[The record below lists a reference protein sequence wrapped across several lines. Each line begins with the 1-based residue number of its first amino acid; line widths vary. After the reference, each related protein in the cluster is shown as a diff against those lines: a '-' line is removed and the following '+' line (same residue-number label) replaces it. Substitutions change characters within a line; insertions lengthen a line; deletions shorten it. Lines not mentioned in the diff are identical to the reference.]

1 MLPSSLLP
9 ATPRG
14 TVAGGPRD
22 TGSAAPRGADRTW
35 TLVSHDGP
43 VDVVVHA
50 PDEAVLA
57 DVLPGLGSA
66 LGHPSPQLWA
76 GSTALTAGTPLSSSA
91 LCHGAVLG
99 LDRPG
104 PRSTPDRAS
113 GALEVQVTGGPDAG
127 RGLALG
133 QGTLVVGRASGCGLV
148 LTDPDVSRR
157 HAVVSVAGGR
167 VSVADLGSANG
178 TSVSGTTDPGTPL
191 GTEGREWPVGAT
203 VHLGSTTL
211 RLTGPCSAV
220 LDSAPARGGRVGIR
234 PLPLPV
240 AVAEGTSVHWPVAP
254 AEPARRR
261 LGWIAVALPAVGGVL
276 MAWLL
281 ATPHFLF
288 FALLSPLVA
297 VATWCSDRLSGRRTH
312 RAALADHA
320 AALARAATELDLAVA
335 ADLAA
340 REDRHPD
347 PARLAA
353 AARRR
358 ASPLWSRSGDP
369 ARPMP
374 VRLGTGDGPSSVTR
388 VEPDG
393 SRVPVA
399 VRHAPVTLPLGGVG
413 VLGVVGPRGPA
424 VGVARSLVC
433 QLATLHPPTELRL
446 VLVCGSRELT
456 DWRWARWLPH
466 LSAVVTPATPLPSSL
481 LAPPHADRP
490 GPQTL
495 VVLDGTPDPA
505 VVAALAHAPEQV
517 VRLDVA
523 GSEVA
528 LALPTPARL
537 QVSGETGTTGRLRA
551 PGLEHERTLALD
563 AVGEAVAE
571 RLARD
576 LAVLAVP
583 SSGGELPS
591 SARLLE
597 LPGSGAAMD
606 PATGAPRGSWHRGR
620 GRLTAVLGLTGD
632 GPLVVDLVG
641 DGPHA
646 LVAGTTGSGK
656 SELLQTLVA
665 GLALHQ
671 PPDRC
676 SFLLV
681 DYKGGAAF
689 GAAAALPHTVGL
701 LTDLDSHSTARALHS
716 LSAELTRRERLL
728 AEHGVRDLVDLP
740 ATVDAGRLVI
750 VVDEFATLAEELPG
764 FVSGLVGI
772 AQRGRS
778 LGVHLVLATQR
789 PAGVVSPEI
798 RANCSLRICLRTTDE
813 SDARDVLGSTLPAQ
827 LSPGQPGRAYL
838 RSGST
843 APVLLQ
849 VARVS
854 GGSPPTDAAPTVT
867 RSTWPMPPAQPG
879 AHATPAGEPDLQRV
893 VAALGERARTER
905 IPPPHRPWLPPLP
918 DRLPADA
925 LDRWRTDRAA
935 SVLRIGLCDV
945 PDHQRQTPLELDLAI
960 GGGWAFVGGPRSG
973 RTTALATVLA
983 EAVAQL
989 PPDALHVHVLDHGGG
1004 ALAATAASGT
1014 HTGTAVG
1021 RDDPHRTVRLVA
1033 RLLEEVDRRRAVG
1046 CAEAPALLVLVDG
1059 WESLAAQL
1067 EEAEPATGAGG
1078 LLRLIR
1084 DGAAARLTVALT
1096 TDRAVP
1102 GSRVASALHTRV
1114 VLPLP
1119 DRADYA
1125 VAGIAARSVP
1135 GHRPPGRSLVGED
1148 AVECQLALPRPAG
1161 RTPAGS
1167 PAAAAG
1173 AGPLRVAELPAD
1185 PRLDLPDADQ
1195 LGPGDPLALPLGPGD
1210 DDGAAVSVDVQR
1222 SGGLLVVGPPGSG
1235 RSSALHALGRHAL
1248 ALGAAVAE
1256 LLPGPGAGPAAATG
1270 QPERLDR
1277 VDPAALR
1284 EWARRQDGRPA
1295 LVLADEVTGLPDAV
1309 ADQLSALSRPS
1320 GSVLVLGT
1328 GTAAELAGSFRG
1340 PTAAL
1345 RRARTALVLRPG
1357 PGDAELLGLRL
1368 PRTPL
1373 PARPGS
1379 GWLVT
1384 PAGAT
1389 RVQVARHRGS
1399 ADAV

>member
-1 MLPSSLLP
+1 M
-9 ATPRG
+9 
-14 TVAGGPRD
+14 
-22 TGSAAPRGADRTW
+22 
-35 TLVSHDGP
+35 SHDGP

-50 PDEAVLA
+50 RDEAVLG
-57 DVLPGLGSA
+57 DVLPALGST
-66 LGHPSPQLWA
+66 LGQPAPQLWA
-76 GSTALTAGTPLSSSA
+76 GSTTLAPATPLSSSA

-99 LDRPG
+99 LGRPG
-104 PRSTPDRAS
+104 PRSALDRAS
-113 GALEVQVTGGPDAG
+113 GALELQVTGGPDAG

-133 QGTLVVGRASGCGLV
+133 QGSLVVGRASGSGLV

-157 HAVVSVAGGR
+157 HAVVAVAEGR
-167 VSVADLGSANG
+167 VTVADLGSANG
-178 TSVSGTTDPGTPL
+178 SSITGPTGPGEPL

-203 VHLGSTTL
+203 VHLGSTSL
-211 RLTGPCSAV
+211 RLTGPGGAV
-220 LDSAPARGGRVGIR
+220 LESAPAGGGRIGIR
-234 PLPLPV
+234 PLPRP
-240 AVAEGTSVHWPVAP
+240 AVAPEGVSVHWPVAP
-254 AEPARRR
+254 PEPPRRR
-261 LGWIAVALPAVGGVL
+261 LGWVAVALPAVGGLL

-288 FALLSPLVA
+288 FALLSPVVA
-297 VATWCSDRLSGRRTH
+297 VATWCSDRISGRRSH

-320 AALARAATELDLAVA
+320 AALARAAARLDAAVA

-340 REDRHPD
+340 REERHPD
-347 PARLAA
+347 PARLAV

-369 ARPMP
+369 ARSVP

-393 SRVPVA
+393 SRVAVA

-413 VLGVVGPRGPA
+413 ALGVVGPREPA

-433 QLATLHPPTELRL
+433 QLATLHPPTDLRL
-446 VLVCGSRELT
+446 VLVCGARQLT

-466 LSAVVTPATPLPSSL
+466 LTAVVTPGASLPSSL
-481 LAPPHADRP
+481 RPPSRATGAADP
-490 GPQTL
+490 GGPRTL
-495 VVLDGTPDPA
+495 VVVDGTPDAA
-505 VVAALAHAPEQV
+505 VVAALGQAPEQV

-523 GSEVA
+523 ASEAA
-528 LALPTPARL
+528 LALPAPARL
-537 QVSGETGTTGRLRA
+537 QVCGETGTTGRLRA
-551 PGLEHERTLALD
+551 PGLEQERLLTLD
-563 AVGEAVAE
+563 AVGEPVAAGI
-571 RLARD
+571 ARD

-583 SSGGELPS
+583 SSAGALPS
-591 SARLLE
+591 GARLLD
-597 LPGSGAAMD
+597 LPGAGAAID
-606 PATGAPRGSWHRGR
+606 PVTGAPSGCWSRGR

-632 GPLVVDLVG
+632 GPLEVDLVR

-665 GLALHQ
+665 GLALRH

-701 LTDLDSHSTARALHS
+701 LTDLDGHSTARALHS
-716 LSAELTRRERLL
+716 LGAELTRRERLL

-740 ATVDAGRLVI
+740 AVVDAGRLVI

-827 LSPGQPGRAYL
+827 LSPDRPGRAYL
-838 RSGST
+838 RSGNA

-854 GGSPPTDAAPTVT
+854 GGSPPADAAPTVT
-867 RSTWPMPPAQPG
+867 RSVWPAPPEQPVCP
-879 AHATPAGEPDLQRV
+879 AVPAGEPDLVRV
-893 VAALGERARTER
+893 VAALGEQARAERTR
-905 IPPPHRPWLPPLP
+905 PPHRPWLPPLP

-925 LDRWRTDRAA
+925 LDRWRTAGA
-935 SVLRIGLCDV
+935 TSVLRIGLCDV
-945 PDHQRQTPLELDLAI
+945 PDHQQQRPLELDLAA

-973 RTTALATVLA
+973 RTTALRTVLA
-983 EAVAQL
+983 EAVGQL
-989 PPDALHVHVLDHGGG
+989 PPEALHVHVLDHGGG
-1004 ALAATAASGT
+1004 ALAAAAAPGA
-1014 HTGTAVG
+1014 HTGTTVG
-1021 RDDPHRTVRLVA
+1021 RDDPHRTVRLVT
-1033 RLLEEVDRRRAVG
+1033 RLLEEVDRRRAEG
-1046 CAEAPALLVLVDG
+1046 CAGDPALLLLVDG

-1067 EEAEPATGAGG
+1067 EEADPATGAGG
-1078 LLRLIR
+1078 LLRLVR

-1125 VAGIAARSVP
+1125 VAGIAARAVP
-1135 GHRPPGRSLVGED
+1135 GHRPPGRALVGED
-1148 AVECQLALPRPAG
+1148 ALECQLALPRPAG
-1161 RTPAGS
+1161 RPPTGS
-1167 PAAAAG
+1167 AAAG
-1173 AGPLRVAELPAD
+1173 TGPGPLRVSELPAD
-1185 PRLDLPDADQ
+1185 PRLDLPDAV
-1195 LGPGDPLALPLGPGD
+1195 PLETGAPLRLPLGPGG
-1210 DDGAAVSVDVQR
+1210 DDGAPVCVDVQR
-1222 SGGLLVVGPPGSG
+1222 SNGLLLVGPPGSG
-1235 RSSALHALGRHAL
+1235 RSSALHALGRHAH
-1248 ALGAAVAE
+1248 ALGAAVLE
-1256 LLPGPGAGPAAATG
+1256 LVTASAGATG
-1270 QPERLDR
+1270 TEGASWHPERLECT
-1277 VDPAALR
+1277 DPVALR
-1284 EWARRQDGRPA
+1284 EWVSRQDGRLT
-1295 LVLADEVTGLPDAV
+1295 LVLVDELTGLPDPV
-1309 ADQLSALSRPS
+1309 ADELGALSRP
-1320 GSVLVLGT
+1320 GGPVLVLGT

-1340 PTAAL
+1340 PAAAL
-1345 RRARTALVLRPG
+1345 RRARTALLLRPG
-1357 PGDAELLGLRL
+1357 PGDAEQLGLRL

-1389 RVQVARHRGS
+1389 RVQVARHRGPTGGG
-1399 ADAV
+1399 

>member
-1 MLPSSLLP
+1 M
-9 ATPRG
+9 
-14 TVAGGPRD
+14 
-22 TGSAAPRGADRTW
+22 
-35 TLVSHDGP
+35 SHDGP

-50 PDEAVLA
+50 RDDAVLG
-57 DVLPGLGSA
+57 DVLPGLGST
-66 LGHPSPQLWA
+66 LGHPAPQLWA

-91 LCHGAVLG
+91 LCHGALLG
-99 LDRPG
+99 LGRPG
-104 PRSTPDRAS
+104 PRSALDRAS

-133 QGTLVVGRASGCGLV
+133 QGSLVVGRASGCGLV

-157 HAVVSVAGGR
+157 HAVVAVAEGR
-167 VSVADLGSANG
+167 VTVADLGSVNG
-178 TSVSGTTDPGTPL
+178 SSITGLTGPAQAL

-203 VHLGSTTL
+203 VHLGSTSL
-211 RLTGPCSAV
+211 RLTGPWGTV
-220 LDSAPARGGRVGIR
+220 LDSAPADGGRVGIR
-234 PLPLPV
+234 PLPLP
-240 AVAEGTSVHWPVAP
+240 AVAPEGVSVRWPAAP
-254 AEPARRR
+254 PEPTRRR
-261 LGWIAVALPAVGGVL
+261 LGWIAVALPAVGGLL

-288 FALLSPLVA
+288 FALLSPVVA
-297 VATWCSDRLSGRRTH
+297 VGTWCSDRFSGRRTH

-320 AALARAATELDLAVA
+320 AALARAAAELDAAVA

-340 REDRHPD
+340 REERHPD
-347 PARLAA
+347 PARLAV

-358 ASPLWSRSGDP
+358 ASPLWSRSGEP
-369 ARPMP
+369 ARSVP

-399 VRHAPVTLPLGGVG
+399 ARHAPVTVPLGGVG
-413 VLGVVGPRGPA
+413 ALGVVGPREPA
-424 VGVARSLVC
+424 LGLARSLVC
-433 QLATLHPPTELRL
+433 QLATLHPPTDLRL
-446 VLVCGSRELT
+446 VLVCGARELT

-466 LSAVVTPATPLPSSL
+466 LSSVVTPGAPLPSSL
-481 LAPPHADRP
+481 RPPSRTAEGASRT
-490 GPQTL
+490 GPRTL
-495 VVLDGTPDPA
+495 VVVDGTPDPA
-505 VVAALAHAPEQV
+505 VVAALGQAPEQV
-517 VRLDVA
+517 IRLDVA
-523 GSEVA
+523 GAEAA
-528 LALPTPARL
+528 LALPAPARL
-537 QVSGETGTTGRLRA
+537 QVCGETGTSGRLRA
-551 PGLEHERTLALD
+551 PGLEQERVLALD
-563 AVGEAVAE
+563 AVGEPVAA
-571 RLARD
+571 RIARD

-583 SSGGELPS
+583 SSAGELPS

-597 LPGSGAAMD
+597 LPGSGAAID
-606 PATGAPRGSWHRGR
+606 PATGAPSGSWDRGR

-632 GPLVVDLVG
+632 GPLELDLVR

-665 GLALHQ
+665 GLALRH

-716 LSAELTRRERLL
+716 LAAELTRRERLL

-764 FVSGLVGI
+764 FVPGLVGI

-813 SDARDVLGSTLPAQ
+813 GDARDVLGSTLPAQ
-827 LSPGQPGRAYL
+827 LPPGQPGRAYL
-838 RSGST
+838 RSGSS

-849 VARVS
+849 VARVT
-854 GGSPPTDAAPTVT
+854 GGSRPTDAAPTVT
-867 RSTWPMPPAQPG
+867 RSTWPTPPEGPAPRV
-879 AHATPAGEPDLQRV
+879 TPTGEPDLQRV
-893 VAALGERARTER
+893 VAALGAQARAERTT
-905 IPPPHRPWLPPLP
+905 PPHRPWLPPLP
-918 DRLPADA
+918 DQLPADA
-925 LDRWRTDRAA
+925 LDRWRTAGA
-935 SVLRIGLCDV
+935 GSVLRIGLCDV
-945 PDHQRQTPLELDLAI
+945 PDHQRQTPLELDLAV

-973 RTTALATVLA
+973 RTTALRTVLA

-989 PPDALHVHVLDHGGG
+989 PPGALHVHVLDHGGG
-1004 ALAATAASGT
+1004 ALAADAAPGP
-1014 HTGTAVG
+1014 HTGTTIG
-1021 RDDPHRTVRLVA
+1021 RDDPHRTLRLVT
-1033 RLLEEVDRRRAVG
+1033 RLLEEVDRRRAEG
-1046 CAEAPALLVLVDG
+1046 CAGAPALLVLVDG

-1067 EEAEPATGAGG
+1067 EEAEPATGASG
-1078 LLRLIR
+1078 LLRLVR

-1102 GSRVASALHTRV
+1102 GSRVAGALHTRV

-1125 VAGIAARSVP
+1125 VAGIAARAVP
-1135 GHRPPGRSLVGED
+1135 GHRPPGRALVGED

-1161 RTPAGS
+1161 RTSTRSAV
-1167 PAAAAG
+1167 AADG
-1173 AGPLRVAELPAD
+1173 TGPLRVTELPAD
-1185 PRLDLPDADQ
+1185 PRLDLPGLAQ
-1195 LGPGDPLALPLGPGD
+1195 LGPGDPLALPLGPGG
-1210 DDGAAVSVDVQR
+1210 DDGAPVGVDVQR
-1222 SGGLLVVGPPGSG
+1222 SNGLLLVGAPGSG
-1235 RSSALHALGRHAL
+1235 RSSALRALGRHAH
-1248 ALGAAVAE
+1248 ALGAAVVE
-1256 LLPGPGAGPAAATG
+1256 LVAAPGTGAARSHPD
-1270 QPERLDR
+1270 RLDR
-1277 VDPAALR
+1277 TDAAALR
-1284 EWARRQDGRPA
+1284 DWASRQDGRPM
-1295 LVLADEVTGLPDAV
+1295 LVLVDELTGLPDPV
-1309 ADQLSALSRPS
+1309 ADELSALSRPS
-1320 GSVLVLGT
+1320 GPVLVLGT

-1340 PTAAL
+1340 PAAAL

-1357 PGDAELLGLRL
+1357 PGDGELLGLRL

-1384 PAGAT
+1384 PAGVT
-1389 RVQVARHRGS
+1389 RVQVARHRGPT
-1399 ADAV
+1399 DGG